1 MHKEVFKSL
10 TIYEALSIN
19 LLCGVRSDV
28 DIVSACS
35 LEVRSDCESKAV
47 DLHSYPHLWPQAVG
61 SDQKNEIQVVEMSF
75 LGRVSGQ
82 SCCSS
87 ILKGARWGGLG
98 IGLGSLL
105 RHLWGGIF
113 LSMSFWPKTPGYTQ
127 NMLG

>member
-10 TIYEALSIN
+10 TIYEELSIN

-61 SDQKNEIQVVEMSF
+61 SDRKNEIQVVEMSF

-87 ILKGARWGGLG
+87 ILKGAR
-98 IGLGSLL
+98 
-105 RHLWGGIF
+105 
-113 LSMSFWPKTPGYTQ
+113 
-127 NMLG
+127 